1 MVIIVV
7 VVALLIVAA
16 FVVVVVV
23 KLIPTPH
30 SGGRTPP
37 PVLFEGAVGVRPGTW
52 ELMVR
57 EVRGSDALQGYRV
70 QLVNETDPNVRVQIF
85 PSPQAVLDGP
95 IGGGQGVLLSFEDRS
110 GVGSFTPGDAF
121 VLEGVA
127 PGTTYVIHFIRV
139 EDGSVVWAARIP

>member
-70 QLVNETDPNVRVQIF
+70 QLVNDTDAPARVHIF
-85 PSPQAVLDGP
+85 PSSRAVLDGP
-95 IGGGQGVLLSFEDRS
+95 IGGGQGVVLSFEDRS
-110 GVGSFTPGDAF
+110 VVGSFTPGDAF

-127 PGTTYVIHFIRV
+127 LGTEYALLLIAPDTVLWEH
-139 EDGSVVWAARIP
+139 RIP

>member
-1 MVIIVV
+1 MVIVAVVLFVAVFVIIVAV
-7 VVALLIVAA
+7 RLL
-16 FVVVVVV
+16 
-23 KLIPTPH
+23 PTPQIVP
-30 SGGRTPP
+30 R
-37 PVLFEGAVGVRPGTW
+37 VLFGGTVGVRPGTF
-52 ELMVR
+52 EVEVR
-57 EVRGSDALQGYRV
+57 EVRGYGPLEAYRV